1 MMRIFLGSLFTGQLV
16 SFFYSLSGGLLCL
29 IGMAL
34 LNRLLHGKS
43 LWFVS
48 ICGAILHN
56 IGQIL
61 AAMLVMQTLQVIWY
75 LPFLLLSGCVTGL
88 FTGLVAE
95 AVVRHWDKRAAAR
108 TTQQS

>member
-1 MMRIFLGSLFTGQLV
+1 
-16 SFFYSLSGGLLCL
+16 
-29 IGMAL
+29 
-34 LNRLLHGKS
+34 
-43 LWFVS
+43 
-48 ICGAILHN
+48 
-56 IGQIL
+56 
-61 AAMLVMQTLQVIWY
+61 VIWY